1 MIVDF
6 GGGSEEVKQWL
17 YTSVHAKNKE
27 GIMIEG
33 KENGKEMEKGAR
45 NRGLGR
51 GGVRVR
57 VRVTIRE
64 ENKQEQQRGES

>member
-33 KENGKEMEKGAR
+33 KENGKEMEKGSRKGIRQAK
-45 NRGLGR
+45 GKGR
-51 GGVRVR
+51 AKKGA
-57 VRVTIRE
+57 
-64 ENKQEQQRGES
+64 KAL